1 MLTRTMSPPVSLPS
15 DASLAGHDLAAGDLC
30 PDHGR
35 PTKRAACK
43 SCNAAYMRR
52 YLRARRRTRP
62 EVELLRRARDR
73 AHRAGFAFD
82 LRQPPEMPKYCPVF
96 GIVLTPGGHRR
107 STSPSLDRINPD
119 RGYVTGNVRVIS
131 DKANRLKGN
140 RSLEELRALSVVGA
154 SAHRAEFALV
164 ARYVE
169 REALLAEVRKRA
181 GDEGAAGEWARL
193 ADFLDRAFAM
203 IGARH
208 V

>member
-1 MLTRTMSPPVSLPS
+1 MLSRTTSPSVSLPS
-15 DASLAGHDLAAGDLC
+15 DASFADRDLAPSDLC

-35 PTKRAACK
+35 PTKKGTCK

-52 YLRARRRTRP
+52 YLRERRRTRP

-73 AHRAGFAFD
+73 AGRAGFAFD
-82 LRQPPEMPKYCPVF
+82 LSQPPVMPKCCPVF
-96 GIVLTPGGHRR
+96 GVVLTPGGHRR
-107 STSPSLDRINPD
+107 STSPSLDRIDPD

-140 RSLEELRALSVVGA
+140 RTLEELRALSVVGA

-169 REALLAEVRKRA
+169 REALLAEVRRKA
-181 GDEGAAGEWARL
+181 ADEGAAGEWAKL
-193 ADFLDRAFAM
+193 ADFLDRALAVM
-203 IGARH
+203 GARH